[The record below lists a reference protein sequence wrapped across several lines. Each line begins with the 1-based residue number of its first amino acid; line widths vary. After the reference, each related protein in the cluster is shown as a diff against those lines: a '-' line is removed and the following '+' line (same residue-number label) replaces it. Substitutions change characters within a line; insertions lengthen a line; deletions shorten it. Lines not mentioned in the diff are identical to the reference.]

1 MPDQLDMDFNLDDLN
16 ALMEAPAKQPS
27 KTPEKPQS
35 AAAVYGPEAPDPGE
49 SSREVTAPTLPSK
62 PPRALSELG
71 KIVGGVFLVVGLIS
85 WLLMTFVFVEKDEEE
100 SAIELPR
107 DRMES
112 VTMELAVGS
121 LRHEGSIE
129 KRTGKGPQTVFILE
143 LDASIIVQGT
153 ASELMEVESKLKKHH
168 YRIEEAIDETIRTST
183 PALLTEPDTLTI
195 RNQIRDRINQII
207 EMSVVKEVVFG
218 HYRAFHTPIKT

>member
-1 MPDQLDMDFNLDDLN
+1 MNRDSFL
-16 ALMEAPAKQPS
+16 ALQGLVEPEELSVVFQP
-27 KTPEKPQS
+27 
-35 AAAVYGPEAPDPGE
+35 
-49 SSREVTAPTLPSK
+49 
-62 PPRALSELG
+62 
-71 KIVGGVFLVVGLIS
+71 IVGMRDGHAFAYEALVRCAL
-85 WLLMTFVFVEKDEEE
+85 TFVFVEKDEEE